1 MKLASSA
8 ILYYIVRMFMIE
20 IVPIKDYDK
29 GKKFSRSRIKV
40 SWNILWYPE
49 AWQWR
54 HHRARLYD
62 VFYILRGNGV
72 WRITLLYQRHQR
84 FGEYLKDVL
93 ERYVL
98 RGV

>member
-62 VFYILRGNGV
+62 VFYSAPSGA
-72 WRITLLYQRHQR
+72 R
-84 FGEYLKDVL
+84 F
-93 ERYVL
+93 
-98 RGV
+98 